1 MSEIIL
7 VASGKGGTGKT
18 AVTAALSCALARE
31 GKKVAAVDCDFGLR
45 NLDIALGLAEQVVFD
60 IGDVLCG
67 RADLEKAMLAH
78 PDFPGLY
85 LLPSTLPGSER
96 IEEEGFSELTEKLKE
111 HFDIVLLDAPAGI
124 GSGLR
129 LVCREAQRA
138 FIVTTPDT
146 PCIRDSVSAVGVM
159 EEYQI
164 PDVRLILNRVDK
176 KRLKKGSSWTVD
188 GSMDEL
194 GLRLFGIVR
203 EDRAVA
209 EAFSAGVP
217 LLGTK
222 SSAGRDIEAIA
233 ARLLGKRVSNER
245 FYGYF

>member
-18 AVTAALSCALARE
+18 AVTAALACALARE
-31 GKKVAAVDCDFGLR
+31 GRKVAAVDCDFGLR

-60 IGDVLCG
+60 IGDVVSG
-67 RADLEKAMLAH
+67 RADLEKALLPH

-85 LLPSTLPGSER
+85 LLPSTVPGSER
-96 IEEEGFSELTEKLKE
+96 LEEEGFAELCEELRE
-111 HFDIVLLDAPAGI
+111 NFDYVLLDAPAGI

-129 LVCREAQRA
+129 FICPRAQRA

-146 PCIRDSVSAVGVM
+146 PCIRDSVSAVGIL
-159 EEYQI
+159 EEYSI
-164 PDVRLILNRVDK
+164 SDVRLILNRVDR

-194 GLRLFGIVR
+194 GLRLFGLVR
-203 EDRAVA
+203 EDRAVS
-209 EAFSAGVP
+209 EAFCEGVP
-217 LLGTK
+217 LLKTA
-222 SSAGRDIEAIA
+222 SVAGRDIECIA
-233 ARLLGKRVSNER
+233 ARLCGKRVSNER
-245 FYGYF
+245 FRGFF

>member
-7 VASGKGGTGKT
+7 IASGKGGTGKT
-18 AVTAALSCALARE
+18 AVTAALACALAGE

-45 NLDIALGLAEQVVFD
+45 NLDIALGLAENVVFD
-60 IGDVLCG
+60 IGDVLSG
-67 RADLEKAMLAH
+67 RVELERALLAH

-85 LLPSTLPGSER
+85 LLPSTAVSGER
-96 IEEEGFSELTEKLKE
+96 FGEEEFGQMADRLREE
-111 HFDIVLLDAPAGI
+111 FDVVLLDAPAGI

-129 LVCREAQRA
+129 FIAPEAQRA

-146 PCIRDSVSAVGVM
+146 PCLRDSAAAVGVL
-159 EEYQI
+159 EELGLSDI
-164 PDVRLILNRVDK
+164 RLILNRVDK
-176 KRLKKGSSWTVD
+176 RRLKKGSSWTVD
-188 GSMDEL
+188 ASMDEL

-209 EAFSAGVP
+209 DAFSAGVP
-217 LLGTK
+217 LLAVK
-222 SSAGRDIEAIA
+222 SKAGPDIAVIAGR
-233 ARLLGKRVSNER
+233 LCGKRVSNES

>member
-31 GKKVAAVDCDFGLR
+31 GRKVAAVDCDFGLR

-60 IGDVLCG
+60 IGDVLSG
-67 RADLEKAMLAH
+67 RADLDKALLSH

-85 LLPSTLPGSER
+85 LLPSTVPGSER
-96 IEEEGFSELTEKLKE
+96 LEAEGFSGLMEEMKE
-111 HFDIVLLDAPAGI
+111 NFDYILLDAPAGI

-129 LVCREAQRA
+129 FICPEARRA

-146 PCIRDSVSAVGVM
+146 PCLRDSVSAVSVL
-159 EEYQI
+159 EEFEV
-164 PDVRLILNRVDK
+164 PDVRLILNRVDR

-217 LLGTK
+217 LLKTA
-222 SSAGRDIEAIA
+222 SSAGKDIECIA
-233 ARLLGKRVSNER
+233 ARLCGRHVSNER
-245 FYGYF
+245 FRGFF